1 MRILWLVLA
10 AVALLLLSGS
20 AYLVNEGEVGVL
32 FQFGR
37 IVRSDIPP
45 GLHFKL
51 PIAQSVLRFDRRIYT
66 LNAEPDRY
74 MTQEK
79 KDVSVDYFA
88 KWRIRDVRRYYTA
101 TLGSETSAE
110 QRVAPIVKEALRNT
124 INQRGLQDLVSI
136 EREELGGDMLRG
148 VNRAAQ
154 SLGIEVIDI
163 RISRIDLPEDGNL
176 LENVYERMRA
186 ERTRVANQLRAEG
199 DEASSKIRAEAER
212 QRQVIAAEAER
223 DAQVLRGEGDATAA
237 ATSSAAYGQD
247 PEFYAFWR
255 SLEAY
260 RKAFSGTGD
269 VLVLDP
275 DSELMRYFQQSGR
288 AAPAR

>member
-1 MRILWLVLA
+1 MKTLWLALA
-10 AVALLLLSGS
+10 AAALLLIGGS
-20 AYLVNEGEVGVL
+20 AYVVDEGEVGVL

-37 IVRSDIPP
+37 IVRSDIAP

-51 PIAQSVLRFDRRIYT
+51 PLVQSVLRFDRRLYT
-66 LNAEPDRY
+66 LDAEPDRY

-88 KWRIRDVRRYYTA
+88 KWRIKDVRRYYTA
-101 TLGSETSAE
+101 TLGIERSAE
-110 QRVAPIVKEALRNT
+110 LRLTPIVKEALKNT

-136 EREELGGDMLRG
+136 QREALGGDMLRG

-154 SLGIEVIDI
+154 SLGIEVVAI

-186 ERTRVANQLRAEG
+186 ERTKVANQLRAEG
-199 DEASSKIRAEAER
+199 DEESSKIRSEAER

-223 DAQVLRGEGDATAA
+223 DAQVLRGEGDAAAA
-237 ATSSAAYGQD
+237 ATAAAAYGQD

-255 SLEAY
+255 SLETY
-260 RKAFSGTGD
+260 RKAFAGGRD

-275 DSELMRYFQQSGR
+275 DSELMRYFENPGR
-288 AAPAR
+288 ARPSR

>member
-1 MRILWLVLA
+1 MKTLWFAIA
-10 AVALLLLSGS
+10 AVVLLLLSGS
-20 AYLVNEGEVGVL
+20 AYIVHEGEVGVL

-37 IVRSDIPP
+37 IVRTDIAP

-51 PIAQSVLRFDRRIYT
+51 PLVQDVLRFDRRIYT

-79 KDVSVDYFA
+79 KDVSVDYYA
-88 KWRIRDVRRYYTA
+88 KWKIRDVSRYYTA
-101 TLGSETSAE
+101 TLGSEVSAE
-110 QRVAPIVKEALRNT
+110 QRLTPIVKEALKNT

-136 EREELGGDMLRG
+136 EREVLGGDMLRG
-148 VNRAAQ
+148 VNRAAE
-154 SLGIEVIDI
+154 SLGIEVVDI
-163 RISRIDLPEDGNL
+163 RISRIDLPDDGNL
-176 LENVYERMRA
+176 LESVYERMRA

-223 DAQVLRGEGDATAA
+223 DAQVLRGEGDAAAA
-237 ATSSAAYGQD
+237 ATSAAAYGQD
-247 PEFYAFWR
+247 PEFYSFYR
-255 SLEAY
+255 SLETY
-260 RKAFSGTGD
+260 RKAFTDGHD

-275 DSELMRYFQQSGR
+275 DSELMRYFENAGR
-288 AAPAR
+288 AAPAK

>member
-1 MRILWLVLA
+1 MRILWLALA
-10 AVALLLLSGS
+10 ATALLLLSGS
-20 AYLVNEGEVGVL
+20 AYTINEGEVGVL

-51 PIAQSVLRFDRRIYT
+51 PLMQSVLRFDRRLYT
-66 LNAEPDRY
+66 LDAEPDRY

-79 KDVSVDYFA
+79 KDVSVDYYA

-101 TLGSETSAE
+101 TLGSKTSAE
-110 QRVAPIVKEALRNT
+110 QRLTPIVKEALKNT

-136 EREELGGDMLRG
+136 EREVLGGDMLRG

-154 SLGIEVIDI
+154 SLGIEVVDI

-223 DAQVLRGEGDATAA
+223 DAQVLRGEGDAAAAATAA
-237 ATSSAAYGQD
+237 AAFGQD
-247 PEFYAFWR
+247 PEFYGFYR

-260 RKAFSGTGD
+260 RKAFAGGRD

-275 DSELMRYFQQSGR
+275 DSELMRYFANPGR
-288 AAPAR
+288 AAPTK

>member
-1 MRILWLVLA
+1 MKILWLLLGAAALMLLA
-10 AVALLLLSGS
+10 S
-20 AYLVNEGEVGVL
+20 AAYIVNEGEVGVL

-51 PIAQSVLRFDRRIYT
+51 PIAQTALRFDRRIYT

-110 QRVAPIVKEALRNT
+110 QRLTPIVKEALKNT

-136 EREELGGDMLRG
+136 EREVLGGDMLRG
-148 VNRAAQ
+148 VNNAAKA
-154 SLGIEVIDI
+154 LGIEVVDI

-176 LENVYERMRA
+176 LENVYQRMRA

-223 DAQVLRGEGDATAA
+223 DAQVLRGEGDAAAA
-237 ATSSAAYGQD
+237 ATSAAAFGPD

-255 SLEAY
+255 SLETY
-260 RKAFSGTGD
+260 RRAFAGGRD
-269 VLVLDP
+269 VVVLDP
-275 DSELMRYFQQSGR
+275 DSELMRYFENAGR
-288 AAPAR
+288 VAPAR

>member
-1 MRILWLVLA
+1 MKTLWLALA
-10 AVALLLLSGS
+10 AAALLLIGGS
-20 AYLVNEGEVGVL
+20 AYVVDEGEVGVL

-37 IVRSDIPP
+37 IVRSDVAP

-51 PIAQSVLRFDRRIYT
+51 PLAQSVLRFDRRLYT
-66 LNAEPDRY
+66 LDAEPDRY

-88 KWRIRDVRRYYTA
+88 KWRIKDVRRYYTA
-101 TLGSETSAE
+101 TLGIERSAE
-110 QRVAPIVKEALRNT
+110 LRLTPIVKEALKNT

-136 EREELGGDMLRG
+136 QREALGGDMLRN

-154 SLGIEVIDI
+154 SLGIEVVAI

-186 ERTRVANQLRAEG
+186 ERTKVANQLRAEG
-199 DEASSKIRAEAER
+199 DEESSKIRSEAER

-223 DAQVLRGEGDATAA
+223 DAQVLRGEGDAAAA
-237 ATSSAAYGQD
+237 ATAAAAYGQD

-255 SLEAY
+255 SLETY
-260 RKAFSGTGD
+260 RKAFAGGRD

-275 DSELMRYFQQSGR
+275 DSELMRYFENPGR
-288 AAPAR
+288 ARPSR